1 MIQLTRQ
8 ELMRKKIQRE
18 QEEPDMRTHRLND
31 FKRDEL
37 VSFLNQEREKAT
49 KDDIEFQKQLIVLK
63 DAIDEEDSG
72 SNKEEMIDEIF
83 NEQENCLE

>member
-49 KDDIEFQKQLIVLK
+49 KDDIEF
-63 DAIDEEDSG
+63 
-72 SNKEEMIDEIF
+72 
-83 NEQENCLE
+83 